1 MKIIKIEGIVTGEQN
16 YSESSK
22 ILKILTKDLG
32 IISVISKGCK
42 KTKSPLRS
50 ISNNLIYANFDISYK
65 ENGLSTLI
73 SADVIDN
80 FKNIIMDYKD
90 LAKKLYAF
98 TIVDL
103 TLQVINQKQIEKEE
117 IESIYEILISSI
129 KKIDEG
135 LNPRIILDIVML
147 KYLNYLGVM
156 PSIDSC
162 ALCGNTKDIVTMDS
176 KNYGFICKNCYKDE
190 IIVNKDA
197 LKLIRMLY
205 YIDITRI
212 KNLDV
217 KEEIEDVRKFID
229 SYYEDHTGIYFNI
242 KKKIIALNKLEGVI

>member
-42 KTKSPLRS
+42 KPKSPLRS
-50 ISNNLIYANFDISYK
+50 VSNNLIYAIFDISYK
-65 ENGLSTLI
+65 ENSLSTLI
-73 SADVIDN
+73 SADIIDN

-103 TLQVINQKQIEKEE
+103 TLQVISQKQIEKDE
-117 IESIYEILISSI
+117 IKSIYEILISSI

-162 ALCGNTKDIVTMDS
+162 AVCGNNKDIVTMDS
-176 KNYGFICKNCYKDE
+176 KSFGFICKNCYQDE
-190 IIVNKDA
+190 VIVNKDA

-205 YIDITRI
+205 YIDISRI
-212 KNLDV
+212 KNLKV
-217 KEEIEDVRKFID
+217 KEEIEDVRKFIN

-242 KKKIIALNKLEGVI
+242 KKKIIALNKLEGVL